1 MALYQRGGRIDFQ
14 IGVGENRGK
23 NNLVQNI
30 SWGPTCAMQQKSLRN
45 VKKAG

>member
-1 MALYQRGGRIDFQ
+1 MPKRGQNRFSNWG
-14 IGVGENRGK
+14 GENKGE